1 LKNDSE
7 VLFPHLS
14 AKSDASRVEF
24 WARRLSATPLIF
36 IAQSTDRAPL
46 GPMSLIAPRVGGRRI
61 HALLMVAWSLEN
73 PQILEAAI
81 SAYRRHALRFP
92 SHRLTFLTNTVRETE
107 LLDGSGIPTFLC
119 NHNILVDE
127 SVFGIDSDRKKEFDA
142 IYVAVMNRYK
152 RHALCRDVPRVAL
165 IYYDLHTRS
174 EDGYFAEL
182 KASLPDA
189 LFVNEHLA
197 APGYARP
204 IHARAQ
210 ALVDAVLKQER
221 HVNLSPAQVAAWIN
235 RSCVGLC
242 LSQEE
247 GAMRASMEYLLC
259 GVPVVSTQ
267 NRGGRDFFFE
277 SDYCSTVEADP
288 QAIARAVAELPNR
301 TPSREEIRART
312 LEKVAQVR
320 ALFRDVV
327 EKIFEE
333 EGVAPWIDPLWQRF
347 FTNNNFWDRWTL
359 EEFLAG

>member
-1 LKNDSE
+1 
-7 VLFPHLS
+7 
-14 AKSDASRVEF
+14 
-24 WARRLSATPLIF
+24 
-36 IAQSTDRAPL
+36 
-46 GPMSLIAPRVGGRRI
+46 
-61 HALLMVAWSLEN
+61 
-73 PQILEAAI
+73 
-81 SAYRRHALRFP
+81 
-92 SHRLTFLTNTVRETE
+92 
-107 LLDGSGIPTFLC
+107 
-119 NHNILVDE
+119 
-127 SVFGIDSDRKKEFDA
+127 
-142 IYVAVMNRYK
+142 MNRYK

-182 KASLPDA
+182 KVGLPNA
-189 LFVNEHLA
+189 LFVNEHMA

-204 IHARAQ
+204 VHARAQ
-210 ALVDAVLKQER
+210 TLVDTVLKQQR
-221 HVNLSPAQVAAWIN
+221 HVNLSPAQVAVWIN

-259 GVPVVSTQ
+259 GIPVASTQ

-288 QAIARAVAELPNR
+288 QALASAVAELPNR
-301 TPSREEIRART
+301 APSPEEIRART

-327 EKIFEE
+327 GKIFEE
-333 EGVAPWIDPLWQRF
+333 EGMAPWSNSMWQGF